1 MEIIPAID
9 IRGGHAV
16 RLFQGDYT
24 KETVFSDSPVDVAQQ
39 WANSAPR
46 RIHIVDLD
54 GARDG
59 KSTNRS
65 IIQSICK
72 RIDVPIQVGGGIRS
86 LNTIRQ
92 YLEDGVQRVILGT
105 VAIEN
110 PQLVQKAC
118 EIFGDAIIVGID
130 ARNGFV
136 ATHGWLG
143 NSLTEASS
151 LISQMEKL
159 GVQRFIYTDIGRDGT
174 LEGPNLDELKMVIE
188 SATKPVIASGGVGSL
203 SDLKILRKTQAEG
216 VIIGQALYTDK
227 ISIND
232 ALAIASE
239 SAN

>member
-39 WANSAPR
+39 WANSAPT

-159 GVQRFIYTDIGRDGT
+159 
-174 LEGPNLDELKMVIE
+174 
-188 SATKPVIASGGVGSL
+188 
-203 SDLKILRKTQAEG
+203 
-216 VIIGQALYTDK
+216 
-227 ISIND
+227 
-232 ALAIASE
+232 
-239 SAN
+239 

>member
-39 WANSAPR
+39 WANSAPT

-174 LEGPNLDELKMVIE
+174 LEGPNLDELKIVIE

>member
-39 WANSAPR
+39 WANSAPT

-143 NSLTEASS
+143 NSMTEASS

-174 LEGPNLDELKMVIE
+174 LEGPNLDELKIVIE

>member
-1 MEIIPAID
+1 LEIIPAID

>member
-24 KETVFSDSPVDVAQQ
+24 KETVFSDSPVDIAQQ
-39 WANSAPR
+39 WANSAPT

-174 LEGPNLDELKMVIE
+174 LEGPNLDELKIVIE